1 MTYNKKQ
8 KTNEKKSITV
18 RQTEDIVPRK
28 KQEKIITYE
37 NNYSKKK
44 NLFVVVS
51 FPSVYLEK
59 VEQQ

>member
-59 VEQQ
+59 VERQ

>member
-1 MTYNKKQ
+1 MK
-8 KTNEKKSITV
+8 KKSITV